1 MEDIMILDTLVMLLV
16 LTAVIGSIAI
26 WASWNERNA
35 NEWIANNVD
44 GCPFKYKWQM
54 ADDLSTPRLSGGSK
68 MDVKFSYLMVMPKD
82 EVKKLWLLNKEGG

>member
-1 MEDIMILDTLVMLLV
+1 MMILDSLVLVFV
-16 LTAVIGSIAI
+16 LTAIVGSVAI
-26 WASWNERNA
+26 WASWNEINS

-54 ADDLSTPRLSGGSK
+54 ADDLSTSRLGRGSK

-82 EVKKLWLLNKEGG
+82 EVKKLWLLNKEGS

>member
-1 MEDIMILDTLVMLLV
+1 MILDSLVLVFV
-16 LTAVIGSIAI
+16 LTAIVGSVAI
-26 WASWNERNA
+26 WASWNEINS

-54 ADDLSTPRLSGGSK
+54 ADDLSTSRLGRGSK

-82 EVKKLWLLNKEGG
+82 EVRKLWLLNKEGS